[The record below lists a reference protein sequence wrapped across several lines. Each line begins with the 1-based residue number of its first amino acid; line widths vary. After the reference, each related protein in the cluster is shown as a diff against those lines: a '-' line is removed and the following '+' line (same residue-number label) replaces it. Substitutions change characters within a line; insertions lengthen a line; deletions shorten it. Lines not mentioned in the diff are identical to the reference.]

1 MQQLIEI
8 LVNIIHQLQ
17 ITQDG
22 NLPSKICVKCANLLI
37 MWNDLVLNCIETDK
51 KLTNVLEFSDQYYE
65 MKLRRKKD
73 REKEE
78 FEKVLHDVLEK
89 NNDSNKSKQIHDVQ
103 LNPFPSS
110 QVEYIYENPNVQIAQ
125 AEFII
130 ESGNADDNIH
140 ETTSEVEDGENDIR

>member
-1 MQQLIEI
+1 M
-8 LVNIIHQLQ
+8 Q

-65 MKLRRKKD
+65 MKLRKIKD

-89 NNDSNKSKQIHDVQ
+89 NNDSNKSNRLHDVLQ
-103 LNPFPSS
+103 LDSFQSS
-110 QVEYIYENPNVQIAQ
+110 QVEYVFENQNVQIVQ
-125 AEFII
+125 DELVM
-130 ESGNADDNIH
+130 ESVNVDDDIH
-140 ETTSEVEDGENDIR
+140 ETTSEVEDGDNDKR